1 MKDQCYKCGEKADV
15 ALWEGEIGYKHF
27 IITVPVEKRAGSDK
41 LFCEACVQDIMLINK
56 VKGVEP
62 TLISL
67 GNWMEREVKIG
78 YRSIMVKRTEEKVRG
93 EEKNG

>member
-1 MKDQCYKCGEKADV
+1 
-15 ALWEGEIGYKHF
+15 
-27 IITVPVEKRAGSDK
+27 
-41 LFCEACVQDIMLINK
+41 MLINK